1 MTWSIPKKMGKRE
14 LLLTAAFC
22 YTPTLGFTV
31 SFEGVHER
39 ITILS
44 TQRKGISLVV
54 ADMAGTLCDYGSSAP
69 AAAFVELFK
78 RHGIVATD
86 AEARVPMGLQKR
98 DHVETML
105 RMDSV
110 AAQWAEKS
118 GNAWTETDLDALYA
132 EFIGIQLGVL
142 PDYTDL
148 IPGIQEAVTDFHEHG
163 IAVAGTTGYDTEMM
177 GIVVAGLADQ
187 GVKLDAAICATDV
200 ASGRPAPWMIFR
212 AMEAT
217 QCSPPHTVVKIGDTL
232 PDVEAG
238 MRAGVWSIG
247 VTDTGNMAGCN
258 KAVWE
263 ALSDSERVTRR
274 DKATEEMKKLGAHYV
289 LTSVVDLPD
298 LIREIDQRIFTGET
312 P

>member
-1 MTWSIPKKMGKRE
+1 
-14 LLLTAAFC
+14 
-22 YTPTLGFTV
+22 
-31 SFEGVHER
+31 
-39 ITILS
+39 
-44 TQRKGISLVV
+44 LVIKFNV
-54 ADMAGTLCDYGSSAP
+54 CDYGSSAP

-78 RHGIVATD
+78 RHDITATD

-105 RMDSV
+105 KMDSI
-110 AAQWAEKS
+110 ADQWAAIAGHPWSE
-118 GNAWTETDLDALYA
+118 ADLDALYA
-132 EFIGIQLGVL
+132 DFIGIQLGVL

-148 IPGIQEAVTDFHEHG
+148 IPGILEAITTIQEHG

-177 GIVVAGLADQ
+177 AIVVAGMADQ

-200 ASGRPAPWMIFR
+200 AAGRPAPWMIFR

-238 MRAGVWSIG
+238 ARAGVWSIG

-258 KAVWE
+258 KPTWD
-263 ALSDSERVTRR
+263 ALSESEQDSRR
-274 DKATEEMKKLGAHYV
+274 NKGTAEMNDSGAHYV
-289 LTSVVDLPD
+289 LASVAELPS
-298 LIREIDQRIFTGET
+298 IIEKIDQRILAGEK